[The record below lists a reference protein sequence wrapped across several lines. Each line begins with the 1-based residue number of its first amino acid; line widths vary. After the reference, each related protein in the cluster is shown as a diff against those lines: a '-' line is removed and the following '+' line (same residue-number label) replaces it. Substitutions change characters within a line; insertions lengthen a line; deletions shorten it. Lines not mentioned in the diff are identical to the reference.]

1 MRHLLEY
8 LGGGSPSFLI
18 LGELPLV
25 MRLGLHPSDIFS
37 RPEPPED
44 HLVHCGETEPRELAQ
59 LLERVHHLGIVG
71 QGPITEIDNP
81 SHLLQAVVAVDS
93 HFLVLRLLVH
103 GGMAGTTF
111 ALEVVQ
117 ELGESVLVSP
127 LGRPGHEV
135 SGWLEVG
142 VAQLALLGVGV
153 GGGVGIDCATFLLLL
168 GVVPRGGV
176 GV

>member
-1 MRHLLEY
+1 
-8 LGGGSPSFLI
+8 
-18 LGELPLV
+18 
-25 MRLGLHPSDIFS
+25 MRLGLHPCNILS

-59 LLERVHHLGIVG
+59 LLEGVHHLGIIG
-71 QGPITEIDNP
+71 KRPISKVDNP

-93 HFLVLRLLVH
+93 HFLVLGPLVH
-103 GGMAGTTF
+103 GGMAGSTF

-117 ELGESVLVSP
+117 ELCEGVLVSP

-153 GGGVGIDCATFLLLL
+153 GIDCASFLLLL
-168 GVVPRGGV
+168 GGVPRGGV